1 MHASSDNGPFRSW
14 HPSDRIPVAFLNLLY
29 EAAEAGAHGLVHA
42 VKLRL
47 RRHVGAT
54 LRPGPNTPLW
64 NTLVREALPL
74 LRRRG
79 SKAQLA
85 RILGVPRQRL
95 QDCLKAKTACL
106 DAERT
111 LLLLCWITA
120 QQRGRKIL
128 Q

>member
-1 MHASSDNGPFRSW
+1 MHAPRDAGPFRSW
-14 HPSDRIPVAFLNLLY
+14 HPSDRIQVGLLNLLY

-42 VKLRL
+42 VKQRL
-47 RRHVGAT
+47 RRRVGTT
-54 LRPGPNTPLW
+54 LRPGLNTPLW
-64 NTLVREALPL
+64 NALVREALPL

-111 LLLLCWITA
+111 LLLLCWVSA
-120 QQRGRKIL
+120 QQQNRKIL

>member
-1 MHASSDNGPFRSW
+1 MPTYTPGPWRPRLHSDA
-14 HPSDRIPVAFLNLLY
+14 IPAALFNTLY
-29 EAAEAGAHGLVHA
+29 QAAEAGAHGLVHA
-42 VKLRL
+42 VRLRL

-111 LLLLCWITA
+111 LLLLCWISA
-120 QQRGRKIL
+120 QQQNRKIL

>member
-1 MHASSDNGPFRSW
+1 MASFRSGPW
-14 HPSDRIPVAFLNLLY
+14 RPRFHSDAIPAAIFNLLY

-42 VKLRL
+42 VKQRR

-54 LRPGPNTPLW
+54 LRPGPHTPLW
-64 NTLVREALPL
+64 NTLVEATLPL
-74 LRRRG
+74 LQQHG

-95 QDCLKAKTACL
+95 QDCLKARTACL

-111 LLLLCWITA
+111 LLLLCWVSA
-120 QQRGRKIL
+120 RHQRRTIL